1 MKIKVA
7 IIILGLIITTIS
19 GVKINSLNKEKN
31 DLEVTN
37 MASSEENIVKEENII
52 SENIQVDND
61 LDANKEAEQ
70 ITENKQEKVT
80 EQPSDETPK
89 ISDTQTKSN
98 TENKKEKV
106 IKNTQESAPK
116 QQTSNS
122 ADETTKKE
130 ETQVTKTLTPSDLE
144 YWCVA
149 GGSHHIAGDGSNEHG
164 YYKSWDEAYQ
174 AFLNYTKN
182 WSSVQ
187 YKISQCGCG
196 LYYFWAIQ

>member
-31 DLEVTN
+31 NLEVTN

-52 SENIQVDND
+52 SENIQVEND
-61 LDANKEAEQ
+61 LDANKEVEPIAES
-70 ITENKQEKVT
+70 KQEKVT
-80 EQPSDETPK
+80 EPSNETPK

-106 IKNTQESAPK
+106 IKNTQESVSK
-116 QQTSNS
+116 QQTSKS

>member
-31 DLEVTN
+31 NLEVTN

-52 SENIQVDND
+52 SENIQVEND
-61 LDANKEAEQ
+61 LDSNKEVEQ
-70 ITENKQEKVT
+70 IAESKQEKVT
-80 EQPSDETPK
+80 EPSNETPK

-106 IKNTQESAPK
+106 IKNTQESVSK
-116 QQTSNS
+116 QQTSKS

>member
-31 DLEVTN
+31 NLEVTN

-52 SENIQVDND
+52 SENIQVEND
-61 LDANKEAEQ
+61 LDANKEVEQ
-70 ITENKQEKVT
+70 IAESKQEKVT
-80 EQPSDETPK
+80 EPSNETPK

-106 IKNTQESAPK
+106 IKNTQESVSK
-116 QQTSNS
+116 QQTSKS